1 MEINITTPALLFP
14 AISLLLLAYT
24 NRFISLAAVIRTLKS
39 RLGQT
44 DNSGLLLQ
52 IENLRMRITLIRYM
66 QAFGV
71 TSMLSCVIT
80 MIVLFSGYE
89 FAGRIIFVVSL
100 VLMILSLLVS
110 LWEIMLSGNAL
121 QIELQGI
128 RDSRNV

>member
-24 NRFISLAAVIRTLKS
+24 NRFISLAAVIRILKS

-44 DNSGLLLQ
+44 DNDGLLLQ
-52 IENLRMRITLIRYM
+52 IENLRMRISLIRYM

-71 TSMLSCVIT
+71 MSMLSCVIT
-80 MIVLFSGYE
+80 MIVLFNGYE
-89 FAGRIIFVVSL
+89 FAGRVIFVISL
-100 VLMILSLLVS
+100 LLMILSLLVS